1 MKESKKR
8 KAGERKV
15 AALRVNDYHK
25 EVLEL
30 LKSVD
35 NYEWHHGHSM
45 VRCEVLGAPLVEKY
59 AWAVPDNKA
68 LEIIK
73 HFAPIIE
80 LGAGGGYWAYLL
92 REMGVDI
99 VAVDK
104 YNAKGAKTY
113 TEVIKGEPKILKKK
127 EHEERVRFLS
137 YPDDRESM
145 SMECLEYFQGDTI
158 IHVGELAI
166 TGTKAGGVQR
176 PWGKTSCSEFQVALM
191 ADFHCVVRHRLP
203 SFPTSCDYL
212 TVWKR
217 TPMMITGDS
226 QGEEEEADEEG
237 EDEGWAVIPAEEVL
251 ELGSDAAPGF
261 EDLL

>member
-1 MKESKKR
+1 
-8 KAGERKV
+8 
-15 AALRVNDYHK
+15 
-25 EVLEL
+25 
-30 LKSVD
+30 
-35 NYEWHHGHSM
+35 
-45 VRCEVLGAPLVEKY
+45 
-59 AWAVPDNKA
+59 
-68 LEIIK
+68 
-73 HFAPIIE
+73 
-80 LGAGGGYWAYLL
+80 
-92 REMGVDI
+92 
-99 VAVDK
+99 
-104 YNAKGAKTY
+104 
-113 TEVIKGEPKILKKK
+113 
-127 EHEERVRFLS
+127 
-137 YPDDRESM
+137 
-145 SMECLEYFQGDTI
+145 MECLEYFQGDTI

-251 ELGSDAAPGF
+251 ELGDGHVEDPAAGLAKNLRR
-261 EDLL
+261 DLHRVRAPRHAMGLDDGLAAIDFRHRHPRDRRY